1 MPEPRRTDNG
11 SQSGAEG
18 GRVATAVS
26 ILRGAQAGACSLP
39 PTDGASGEHDCSLGS
54 AKQRSILR
62 RIAAAARQIAFSRP
76 QFFADCYDTNCAGE
90 KIKISPR
97 VRSKNVAIARA
108 DLLNRSR
115 RPTVSVWRIKK
126 HTIGG
131 QACKIHRATFL
142 RSARSH
148 QFSLLTRPTG
158 RACRVGPRARYCAS
172 CDLRLESSTAA
183 CPPAGGRGPPGA
195 SDARCSECRR
205 RIDRRACATRER
217 ASCPFT
223 AE

>member
-26 ILRGAQAGACSLP
+26 ILRA
-39 PTDGASGEHDCSLGS
+39 
-54 AKQRSILR
+54 R
-62 RIAAAARQIAFSRP
+62 RPARAARRPTARWASTIVRSAAQNSALILPHSRRGAADRFLRP

-115 RPTVSVWRIKK
+115 RPTASVWRIKK

-158 RACRVGPRARYCAS
+158 RACRVGPRAALLCVVRF
-172 CDLRLESSTAA
+172 AA
-183 CPPAGGRGPPGA
+183 RKL
-195 SDARCSECRR
+195 
-205 RIDRRACATRER
+205 DRRLPSCGRARSARRLGRSLFRVPAEDRSGAAAPTRER